1 MPSLCNKCS
10 YAHAKCAHCVLN
22 AVTHM
27 QSVGVQKLPS
37 NRLFRLSGKFMVCLI
52 GRRASFC
59 GLVVGAQL
67 CFTVL
72 HCASLCFTVLCPHTC
87 QHQPAYTNLASTNLH
102 TKAGTQLHAHTHI
115 HTYTCTHTHAH
126 THAHP
131 HTHPHTHTHTYT
143 CTHTYIHAQM
153 PSQLRQRFTS
163 GASFGGGTA
172 TLTEAGFDLLSRLL
186 VCVH

>member
-102 TKAGTQLHAHTHI
+102 TKAGTQLHAH
-115 HTYTCTHTHAH
+115 
-126 THAHP
+126 P

>member
-102 TKAGTQLHAHTHI
+102 TKAGTQLHAHTHTHI
-115 HTYTCTHTHAH
+115 HMYTYTCTHARTPTHTPTHAH
-126 THAHP
+126 THIHM
-131 HTHPHTHTHTYT
+131 HTHIHTRTDALPAAAALHQWCFLWGWYCHTHRGW
-143 CTHTYIHAQM
+143 
-153 PSQLRQRFTS
+153 L
-163 GASFGGGTA
+163 
-172 TLTEAGFDLLSRLL
+172 
-186 VCVH
+186 

>member
-1 MPSLCNKCS
+1 MQLRTCKVWAYKSCLPIVYLDCQASSWSALLADVHLFAALLWERNCASLCC
-10 YAHAKCAHCVLN
+10 
-22 AVTHM
+22 
-27 QSVGVQKLPS
+27 
-37 NRLFRLSGKFMVCLI
+37 
-52 GRRASFC
+52 
-59 GLVVGAQL
+59 
-67 CFTVL
+67 TVL
-72 HCASLCFTVLCPHTC
+72 HCASLCFAHT
-87 QHQPAYTNLASTNLH
+87 LASTNLR
-102 TKAGTQLHAHTHI
+102 TPTLPALTCTQKQARSCTHTHI